1 MDNENKKRMV
11 LGLDVLA
18 IVVAALAV
26 IAVCAGVWNYCPEPF
41 VKVLA
46 GVLFLADGY
55 LIYRF
60 AKKIHESNP

>member
-1 MDNENKKRMV
+1 MNEENKDRLK

-18 IVVAALAV
+18 IVVACIVV

-46 GVLFLADGY
+46 GVLFVADGY

-60 AKKIHESNP
+60 AKRIHEKNL

>member
-1 MDNENKKRMV
+1 MNEDNKKRMKW
-11 LGLDVLA
+11 GLDVLA
-18 IVVAALAV
+18 IFIAALLV

-46 GVLFLADGY
+46 GVLFAADGY

-60 AKKIHESNP
+60 AKKIHDEE

>member
-1 MDNENKKRMV
+1 MNEDNKNRMKW
-11 LGLDVLA
+11 GLDVLA
-18 IVVAALAV
+18 IAIAIITV

-60 AKKIHESNP
+60 AKRIRKSNL